1 MAAGGI
7 GSQLS
12 QPPISLINTANG
24 VTQKYFQP
32 QLVDAVFKPSPFWW
46 RLTRLGRKFQGGA
59 IVWTLI
65 NQEELT
71 GGAFWGTQLLST
83 DVTDSA
89 QPAELQWR
97 AYNQLCAIPIIDA
110 ILNQGPPGVVNLVR
124 VKEEIAFASLLMKLN
139 RAAQRTSPQNTAI
152 DIDGVPIAL
161 AASGTYAGVTIQ
173 NNATTGFVW
182 ECNGGAGPQT
192 MAALNTLA
200 GSAAGAA
207 LSLAGMQYAY
217 GECSFGNE
225 EPTLAITTQA
235 GWNSYWGLLV
245 NNQRFIEDEETTRG
259 GFRNL
264 MFNRA
269 VVLHDQF
276 VPSGELQLFTEK
288 YIRPIFHPNMHFRM
302 DPYIQPSNQYVA
314 ITRVYVMLQLQFLS
328 LRNHARIT
336 TISNA

>member
-1 MAAGGI
+1 MQKLGI
-7 GSQLS
+7 KSLS
-12 QPPISLINTANG
+12 DNISNG

-200 GSAAGAA
+200 GSAAGTA

-217 GECSFGNE
+217 GE
-225 EPTLAITTQA
+225 
-235 GWNSYWGLLV
+235 Y
-245 NNQRFIEDEETTRG
+245 
-259 GFRNL
+259 
-264 MFNRA
+264 
-269 VVLHDQF
+269 
-276 VPSGELQLFTEK
+276 
-288 YIRPIFHPNMHFRM
+288 PNMHFRM

>member
-139 RAAQRTSPQNTAI
+139 RAAQRTSPPCSMPTASVALVTKNPRWSLPHRQ
-152 DIDGVPIAL
+152 GGIATGGC
-161 AASGTYAGVTIQ
+161 SSIT
-173 NNATTGFVW
+173 NA
-182 ECNGGAGPQT
+182 
-192 MAALNTLA
+192 
-200 GSAAGAA
+200 
-207 LSLAGMQYAY
+207 
-217 GECSFGNE
+217 
-225 EPTLAITTQA
+225 
-235 GWNSYWGLLV
+235 LLKTK
-245 NNQRFIEDEETTRG
+245 R
-259 GFRNL
+259 
-264 MFNRA
+264 
-269 VVLHDQF
+269 
-276 VPSGELQLFTEK
+276 
-288 YIRPIFHPNMHFRM
+288 RPE
-302 DPYIQPSNQYVA
+302 A
-314 ITRVYVMLQLQFLS
+314 
-328 LRNHARIT
+328 
-336 TISNA
+336 